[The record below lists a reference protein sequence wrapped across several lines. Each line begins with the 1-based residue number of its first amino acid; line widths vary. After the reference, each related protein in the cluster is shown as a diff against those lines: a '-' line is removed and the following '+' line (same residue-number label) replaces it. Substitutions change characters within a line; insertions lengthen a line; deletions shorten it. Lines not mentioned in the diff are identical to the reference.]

1 MVDNL
6 IPWWKVYN
14 IYDVWKTSNK
24 NVCIATKKPWGEMI
38 GLF

>member
-14 IYDVWKTSNK
+14 IYNVWRASNK
-24 NVCIATKKPWGEMI
+24 SVCIAAKSNGDKW
-38 GLF
+38 